1 MPYLFTCP
9 HCQTQTLVDD
19 RYSGQ
24 SGKCV
29 TCAAA
34 IQLPDFAPAGAG
46 GEATMGRASQRTAWR
61 ISTLSPRGRRI
72 VAAAI
77 CLLLIGCAVVAAL
90 RYGSPALSN
99 LQNARIRAQNI
110 RNIERI
116 AAALNAYA
124 ADHGSYPLP
133 QVDAAD
139 GTPLHSWR
147 VSLLPYLG
155 ELDLYNQYDM
165 NQPWDSPAN
174 QALAQRVPEVYRP
187 PGGTAIG
194 MEAGYSLVIGPGT
207 LFPPAPPRGLQSLG
221 PRDVVDDPGQTLLVV
236 QSLPPPNSW
245 TIWTQPGDLDIRL
258 MQGTVG
264 AAPGREIGDGLQSG
278 AVVATVDGRG
288 HFLDERTSPLTVMAL
303 ITIAGGEPLADD
315 VLDR

>member
-29 TCAAA
+29 TCAAS
-34 IQLPDFAPAGAG
+34 IQLPDFAPAHREQDTDVV
-46 GEATMGRASQRTAWR
+46 GEPRSSAWR
-61 ISTLSPRGRRI
+61 LGRLGPRGRRS

-77 CLLLIGCAVVAAL
+77 CLLLIGCVAVAAL
-90 RYGSPALSN
+90 RYGSPALSGM
-99 LQNARIRAQNI
+99 QAARQRAQSL

-124 ADHGSYPLP
+124 TDHGSYPPP
-133 QVDAAD
+133 QIVAAD
-139 GTPLHSWR
+139 GTPTHSWR
-147 VSLLPYLG
+147 VLLLPYLG
-155 ELDLYNQYDM
+155 EEELFNQYDL
-165 NQPWDSPAN
+165 NQPWDSPSN

-187 PGGTAIG
+187 PGGTALG
-194 MEAGYSLVIGPGT
+194 TEAGYSLVIGPGT
-207 LFPPAPPRGLQSLG
+207 LFPPALPHGLQTLG
-221 PRDVVDDPGQTLLVV
+221 PRDVVDNPGQTLLVV
-236 QSLPPPNSW
+236 ESRPPLNVWAS
-245 TIWTQPGDLDIRL
+245 WTQPGDLDVRL
-258 MQGTVG
+258 MQGTIG
-264 AAPGREIGDGLQSG
+264 TAPGREIGGGYQPG

-288 HFLDERTSPLTVMAL
+288 HFLDERTAPLTVMAL

>member
-34 IQLPDFAPAGAG
+34 IQLPDFAPAYEEPSTSVAQPQRSHWRR
-46 GEATMGRASQRTAWR
+46 GR
-61 ISTLSPRGRRI
+61 LSPQGRRL

-77 CLLLIGCAVVAAL
+77 CLLLIGCVVVVAL

-99 LQNARIRAQNI
+99 MQAARQRAQNL

-124 ADHGSYPLP
+124 VDHGSYPP
-133 QVDAAD
+133 PRIIAPN
-139 GTPLHSWR
+139 GTPMHSWR
-147 VSLLPYLG
+147 VLLLPYLG
-155 ELDLYNQYDM
+155 EEDLFNQYNM

-174 QALAQRVPEVYRP
+174 QVLARQVPEVYRP
-187 PGGTAIG
+187 PGEAISG
-194 MEAGYSLVIGPGT
+194 MEAGYSLVTGPGT
-207 LFPPAPPRGLQSLG
+207 LFPPALPSGPKPLG

-236 QSLPPPNSW
+236 QSLPPPNAWMS
-245 TIWTQPGDLDIRL
+245 WTQPNDLDVQL
-258 MQGTVG
+258 MQGTIG
-264 AAPGREIGDGLQSG
+264 TAPGREIGGSQPG

-288 HFLDERTSPLTVMAL
+288 HYLNERISPLTVMAL
-303 ITIAGGEPLADD
+303 ITIAGREPLPDD
-315 VLDR
+315 VLDQ